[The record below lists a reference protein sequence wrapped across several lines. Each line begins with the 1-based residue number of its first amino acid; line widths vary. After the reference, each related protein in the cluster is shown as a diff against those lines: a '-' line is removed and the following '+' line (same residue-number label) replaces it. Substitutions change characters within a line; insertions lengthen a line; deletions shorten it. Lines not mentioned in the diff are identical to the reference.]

1 MKKSRFTEQQ
11 IVSILK
17 QVESGQK
24 VMEVCRQH
32 GISDK
37 TYYAWRSRYAGMQVS
52 QLKRLREVEA
62 ENARLKKMY
71 AELSLVHNALQ
82 DVVAKKL

>member
-17 QVESGQK
+17 QVETGQK

-32 GISDK
+32 GVSDK
-37 TYYAWRSRYAGMQVS
+37 TYYGWKSRYAGMQVS
-52 QLKRLREVEA
+52 QLRRLREVEA